1 VSSLLNKDSYI
12 PYYLQIYS
20 ELKSRIDSMLYK
32 PDQMLPSENELVG
45 EFDVTRVTVRNAMK
59 KLKDEGKIRTEK
71 GKGSFV
77 NHPKIVQNL
86 DKIYSIGRD
95 LGEKGY
101 KLQSEKIEIFKELPN
116 SVVREQLQ
124 LEDGEAV
131 IGIKIVRGLEDIP
144 VVLQMSYLPAK
155 IVPEITLADL
165 KSSTIY
171 NVLETKY
178 NINLRKAIEYLDPIV
193 SDEYYSGILDVEV
206 NTPLF
211 MTERITYGDFEKP
224 VEYRKSVI
232 RSDKFRFAVELQ

>member
-1 VSSLLNKDSYI
+1 
-12 PYYLQIYS
+12 
-20 ELKSRIDSMLYK
+20 MLYR

-77 NHPKIVQNL
+77 NYPKFVQNL

-101 KLQSEKIEIFKELPN
+101 KLQSEKIEVFKEQP
-116 SVVREQLQ
+116 SSIVRKQLQ

-131 IGIKIVRGLEDIP
+131 MVIKIVRGLEDTP
-144 VVLQMSYLPAK
+144 VVLQMCYLPVK
-155 IVPEITLADL
+155 IVPEITLEDL
-165 KSSTIY
+165 EASTIY
-171 NVLETKY
+171 NVLEAKY
-178 NINLRKAIEYLDPIV
+178 NVSLRKAIEYLDPIV
-193 SDEYYSGILDVEV
+193 ADEYYSDILAVEV

-224 VEYRKSVI
+224 VEYRKCVI

>member
-12 PYYLQIYS
+12 PYYLQIYND
-20 ELKSRIDSMLYK
+20 LKNRIDSMVYK
-32 PDQMLPSENELVG
+32 PGAMLPSENELVE

-77 NHPKIVQNL
+77 NYPKIVQNL

-95 LGEKGY
+95 FDKEGY
-101 KLQSEKIEIFKELPN
+101 KLQDEKIEIFKELPN
-116 SVVREQLQ
+116 CAVREHLQ
-124 LEDGEAV
+124 LEADEAV
-131 IGIKIVRGLEDIP
+131 ICIKIVRGLEGIP
-144 VVLQMSYLPAK
+144 VVCQMSYLPVN
-155 IVPEITLADL
+155 IVPEVKLSDL
-165 KSSTIY
+165 KASTIY
-171 NVLETKY
+171 RVLEMKY
-178 NINLRKAIEYLDPIV
+178 DIKLMKAKEYLDPIV
-193 SDEYYSGILDVEV
+193 ADEYYSDILDVDV

-224 VEYRKSVI
+224 VEYRKCVI

>member
-1 VSSLLNKDSYI
+1 MV
-12 PYYLQIYS
+12 
-20 ELKSRIDSMLYK
+20 YK

-45 EFDVTRVTVRNAMK
+45 EFNVTRVTVRNAMK

-77 NHPKIVQNL
+77 NQPKIVQNL

-95 LGEKGY
+95 LDKNHY

-131 IGIKIVRGLEDIP
+131 IVIKIVRGLEDTP
-144 VVLQMSYLPAK
+144 VVLQMCYLPAK
-155 IVPEITLADL
+155 LVPEITLEDL
-165 KSSTIY
+165 EASTIY

-178 NINLRKAIEYLDPIV
+178 NVNLRKAIEYLDPIV
-193 SDEYYSGILDVEV
+193 ADEYYSDILAVEV

-211 MTERITYGDFEKP
+211 MTERITYTDFEKP
-224 VEYRKSVI
+224 VEYRKCVI